1 MLTKEK
7 SNQKRKGVN
16 NQNNSS
22 FLFELFPFINTIFTS
37 SLSFKDSIKEKKLWS
52 KERVVPHSFFSHQIH
67 VFFRK
72 NYGILL
78 FFFVKI
84 TKDCVYCI
92 YKYTNIN

>member
-52 KERVVPHSFFSHQIH
+52 KERVVPHSDLNNNSVLIEI
-67 VFFRK
+67 
-72 NYGILL
+72 ILYNL
-78 FFFVKI
+78 
-84 TKDCVYCI
+84 
-92 YKYTNIN
+92 